1 MSRVW
6 LHVRDPFAAQLC
18 LSPEY
23 TLVLQH
29 LMRCEWSVA
38 PLAAAC
44 GRPVNAT
51 HRRVRRLVTAGL
63 VAETR
68 LEPRRGRPVR
78 HYRAVSDAF
87 LIPYH
92 LTALGSLEDLIS
104 LHEGTFQTRFHHAVV
119 HAGVKLVQ
127 REQDI
132 ALRLYRTG
140 EEVSFDITP
149 RAEAF
154 DLADLLKET
163 GPALTVDW
171 GHLQLT
177 REDAKALQRE
187 LHELRARY
195 ARRGGPER
203 YLYRFNLAPDLP
215 ES

>member
-29 LMRCEWSVA
+29 LMRREWSVA
-38 PLAAAC
+38 PLAVAC
-44 GRPVNAT
+44 ARPLNAT
-51 HRRVRRLVTAGL
+51 HRRVRRLVAAGL
-63 VAETR
+63 VTGTR

-92 LTALGSLEDLIS
+92 LTALGSLEDLVS
-104 LHEGTFQTRFHHAVV
+104 LHEESFQTRFWQAVV
-119 HAGVKLVQ
+119 RAGVKLVQ
-127 REQDI
+127 REEDI
-132 ALRLYRTG
+132 ALRLYRSG
-140 EEVSFDITP
+140 DEVNFDITP

-154 DLADLLKET
+154 DLTDLLHGS
-163 GPALTVDW
+163 GPALSVEW
-171 GHLQLT
+171 GHLQLS

-187 LHELRARY
+187 LYELRLRY
-195 ARRGGPER
+195 ASRRGPER
-203 YLYRFNLAPDLP
+203 YLYRLNLAPDLP